1 MTLSEEDKKILLH
14 YRNEPDE
21 DDIRYKEI
29 IKQKLLKNNRII
41 YLLNNREL
49 EESEASNDEYFGIN
63 ILPYFLIS
71 STQTNVQN
79 FICFECSFDDTIK
92 YNSAMKV
99 QEIIFY
105 CLCEQKNIIEQATSC
120 ARHDL
125 LAAEII
131 NMFQGCND
139 FGNQLKL
146 VSDKPSVT
154 DNNYATRTLIF
165 EQIGPNSLTR
175 IDGKS
180 FNLRK

>member
-1 MTLSEEDKKILLH
+1 MKLSEEDKKILLH

-29 IKQKLLKNNRII
+29 IKQKLLNNNRII
-41 YLLNNREL
+41 YLLNNKEL
-49 EESEASNDEYFGIN
+49 EDKDASNDDYFGIN
-63 ILPYFLIS
+63 ILSYFLIAP
-71 STQTNVQN
+71 TQTNVQN
-79 FICFECSFDDTIK
+79 FICFECSFDDIIK
-92 YNSAMKV
+92 YNSAMKT

-105 CLCEQKNIIEQATSC
+105 VLCEQKNIIEKTTSC

-146 VSDKPSVT
+146 VSDKPSTT
-154 DNNYATRTLIF
+154 DSNYATRTLIF
-165 EQIGPNSLTR
+165 EQITPNSLTR
-175 IDGKS
+175 ADGKS
-180 FNLRK
+180 FNLRR